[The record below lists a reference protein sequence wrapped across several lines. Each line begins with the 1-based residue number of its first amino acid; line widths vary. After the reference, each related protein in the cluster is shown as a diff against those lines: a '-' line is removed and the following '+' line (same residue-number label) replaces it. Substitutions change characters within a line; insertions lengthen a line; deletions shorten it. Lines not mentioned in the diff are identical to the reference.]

1 MTRFPLSYA
10 HDNLLFS
17 PTGGC
22 VALYRLGMV
31 SYPFRAVSGKWDLQ
45 RRLERLAHTVA
56 ADFSLWRV
64 NRAYPTGNYARDTLG
79 LFDPRHQDRQAWEA
93 FLTGHAE
100 RLEGMRSHV
109 PETYLAVSLN
119 GRAPVGF
126 GSGLI
131 RFGDHLR
138 AHIEGVVGARKRTSI
153 PASRIE
159 EFRASE
165 QRLFERLSSVVV
177 CERART
183 VDIQWLLAR
192 VAARGVAEARVDR
205 YWKPQALVVQAPGG
219 EAAFEP
225 LSEVLWHNANAAI
238 TEHERT
244 LTVDGE
250 RVRSF
255 QAMLAVGALADAPE
269 FPGAGAELLFAP
281 LESVDFPVDAV
292 LHACWLG
299 NRDALAQVRKRI
311 ADVEHAYAEQVQG
324 AAFGPGLQADEDRTL
339 AREYEAQLQA
349 GSRPPMLTGWI
360 GLALG
365 APSQEELERRVSVLR
380 EHYGDIQL
388 HRPAGLQHQLF
399 FDHVLRTDGG
409 VTLDYSQ
416 QITVEQFGALVP
428 TATRTVGSPH
438 GPYLGYAPAG
448 LPQPVRYDPTQ
459 ASRESRASAVL
470 LVGTLGSGKTVAA
483 ETIAY
488 AAERRGSLIV
498 DFDPKPDH
506 GWQNLPELAGRL
518 EVLELSG
525 EASQQGKLDPLAI
538 GPADLREEIAS
549 SYLLEL
555 LRDPPAVWE
564 NAISRAVRDAVREG
578 SRGLM
583 SVVDHLKESE
593 QEAARDAGDA
603 LEVISDFGLARLGF
617 GTGQDTTV
625 QTRGSVV
632 TIRMPGLS
640 LPDPA
645 AARDTYTRTERVSVA
660 TLTLVAAYVLRLV
673 SGDRTRH
680 KVVLLD
686 EAWFLLASPRGRVIV
701 DRLTRLG
708 RAFNTTLLLGT
719 QRTADLDGLSELIG
733 VYFIFGQDSD
743 TEAARALSLIG
754 LNPDDQGLVSLVC
767 GFRQGRCL
775 MRDLDGRVGEVQI
788 DPVYEHLL
796 EAFDTTP
803 AQATRE
809 SGA

>member
-10 HDNLLFS
+10 HSNLLFNQN
-17 PTGGC
+17 GGC

-64 NRAYPTGNYARDTLG
+64 NRAYPTGNYVLDTLG
-79 LFDPRHQDRQAWEA
+79 LLDPRHQDKQAWEA
-93 FLTGHAE
+93 FLAGHAE
-100 RLEGMRSHV
+100 RLAGMPSHV

-119 GRAPVGF
+119 ERAPAGF

-131 RFGDHLR
+131 RFSDRVR
-138 AHIEGVVGARKRTSI
+138 AHVEGVVGARKHASI

-165 QRLFERLSSVVV
+165 RRLFERLSSVVV
-177 CERART
+177 SERART

-205 YWKPQALVVQAPGG
+205 YWKPQALVVHTPGG
-219 EAAFEP
+219 ETAFEP
-225 LSEVLWHNANAAI
+225 LSEVLWRNANAAI

-244 LTVDGE
+244 LRVDGE

-255 QAMLAVGALADAPE
+255 QAMLTVGALADAPE
-269 FPGAGAELLFAP
+269 FPGAGSELLFAP

-292 LHACWLG
+292 LHASWLG
-299 NRDALAQVRKRI
+299 NRDALTQVRKRI

-324 AAFGPGLQADEDRTL
+324 AAFGPGLQAEEDRTL

-365 APSQEELERRVSVLR
+365 APTAEELERRVSVLR

-399 FDHVLRTDGG
+399 FDHILRTDGG
-409 VTLDYSQ
+409 TTLDYSQ

-428 TATRTVGSPH
+428 TATRTVGSPY
-438 GPYLGYAPAG
+438 GPYLGYAPTG
-448 LPQPVRYDPTQ
+448 LPRPVRYDPTQ

-483 ETIAY
+483 QTIAY

-506 GWQNLPELAGRL
+506 GWENLPELQGRL

-525 EASQQGKLDPLAI
+525 EPSQQGKLDPLAI

-583 SVVDHLKESE
+583 SVVDRLKDSE
-593 QEAARDAGDA
+593 QESARDAGEA

-617 GTGQDTTV
+617 GTGKDTTV

-645 AARDTYTRTERVSVA
+645 AARDMYTRIERVSVA

-673 SGDRTRH
+673 SQDRSRH

-701 DRLTRLG
+701 DRLTRLS

-719 QRTADLDGLSELIG
+719 QRTADLDGLSELICA
-733 VYFIFGQDSD
+733 YFIFGQDSD

-754 LNPDDQGLVSLVC
+754 LNPGDEGLVSLIC

-796 EAFDTTP
+796 QAFDTTP
-803 AQATRE
+803 AQATTE